1 MKRLKGEEKIDYPH
15 AHLKAALKDTLGIPI
30 YQEQILQMAHD
41 FAHFSLSDGDML
53 RRVMTKERNQ
63 CRMREL
69 ENLFFTKAS
78 SLGYEKKEID
88 KISLISPHA
97 KVNIIKNYE
106 VVEKR
111 EVEIPDIISDVLL
124 CSNPD
129 CISNHEEIKTKFY
142 IISRNPLTLR
152 CHYCERVASE
162 LKFK

>member
-1 MKRLKGEEKIDYPH
+1 MPLKVERIKNGTVIDHIKPGNAFNVLKI
-15 AHLKAALKDTLGIPI
+15 LGIDSN
-30 YQEQILQMAHD
+30 YDEAV
-41 FAHFSLSDGDML
+41 A
-53 RRVMTKERNQ
+53 VMMNAKSKKFGKKDIVKI
-63 CRMREL
+63 
-69 ENLFFTKAS
+69 ENRTL
-78 SLGYEKKEID
+78 EKKEID

-111 EVEIPDIISDVLL
+111 EVEIPDVISDVLL

-142 IISRNPLTLR
+142 IASKTPLTLR
-152 CHYCERVASE
+152 CHYCERLVTM